1 MEFSFTD
8 LMKRFWKYSWVIVL
22 FMIIFAGAAFSYAKF
37 SKTITNYSATRLV
50 LMAKNNT
57 DVKDPNSRYSA
68 DKSLITT
75 YQKLAQDDAIVS
87 AVQKELPFNMKK
99 NEITSAI
106 SVENPSDT
114 LMLSFKATAP
124 TQYKA
129 KTLVNT
135 YANVYSTVGPK
146 LYPDMGQP
154 DLLSKATSSDV
165 TQSGF
170 KSGKKLAVFGAFA
183 GLVISMF
190 GILVTGI
197 RRNYKL
203 AKEQG

>member
-8 LMKRFWKYSWVIVL
+8 LMKRFWKYSWVIIL
-22 FMIIFAGAAFSYAKF
+22 FMIVFAGAAFSYAKL

-50 LMAKNNT
+50 LMANNNT
-57 DVKDPNSRYSA
+57 DVKDPNSRFSA
-68 DKSLITT
+68 DKALITT
-75 YQKLAQDDAIVS
+75 YQKLAQDDKIVTV
-87 AVQKELPFNMKK
+87 VQNELPFHMAKD
-99 NEITSAI
+99 EISSSV
-106 SVENPSDT
+106 SVENPADT
-114 LMLSFKATAP
+114 LMLSFKATGA

-129 KTLVNT
+129 KTLANT
-135 YANVYSTVGPK
+135 YADVYSSVAPK
-146 LYPDMGQP
+146 LYPYMGQP
-154 DLLSKATSSDV
+154 DLLSKATGSDV
-165 TQSGF
+165 THSGF
-170 KSGKKLAVFGAFA
+170 KSGKKLAVFGAFV